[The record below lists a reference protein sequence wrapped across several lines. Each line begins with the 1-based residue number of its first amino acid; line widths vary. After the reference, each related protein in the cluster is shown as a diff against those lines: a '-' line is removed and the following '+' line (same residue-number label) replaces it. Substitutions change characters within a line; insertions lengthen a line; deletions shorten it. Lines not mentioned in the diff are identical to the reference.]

1 MPGTEPRSVQRHRLT
16 VCASHLITLPP
27 EIMPGGGG
35 AVRDAIRAAREAVA
49 RFSPDLVVM
58 FGTDHRRAFREV
70 IPTFS
75 VVLSAEARGDVH
87 GPTGRYQVPEALAR
101 DIAADLVAHDFDVAV
116 THRAA
121 LDHAFGHTVVDLLG
135 AVDAVPLVP
144 VFVNCA
150 SPPLPSFTRAAAL
163 GRQIGAYLAG
173 RDERI
178 LFVGSGGLAHDLP
191 GFRVPDDGRPM
202 TEDERQAWIRAVN
215 AEARAAGTIRV
226 LTADWDRAFLEG
238 LTGTGTAWLPEI
250 NRDIVERAG
259 NGAQEALTWTAAWA
273 AGGAPLTTL
282 AREFTTSGRA
292 VAGSA
297 WAFPAAARGE
307 AAAS

>member
-1 MPGTEPRSVQRHRLT
+1 MSWTDTELATAPSNRLT

-35 AVRDAIRAAREAVA
+35 AAREAVRA
-49 RFSPDLVVM
+49 AQDIVATFSPDLVVM
-58 FGTDHRRAFREV
+58 FGTDHRRAFRDV

-87 GPTGRYQVPEALAR
+87 GPTGEYRVPEKLAR
-101 DIAADLVAHDFDVAV
+101 DLAADLVAHDFDVAL
-116 THRAA
+116 TYRAA

-135 AVDAVPLVP
+135 TVDAVPLVP

-150 SPPLPSFTRAAAL
+150 SPPVPSFARAAAL
-163 GRQIGAYLAG
+163 GRQVGAFLAG

-178 LFVGSGGLAHDLP
+178 LFIGSGGLAHDLP
-191 GFRVPDDGRPM
+191 GFRVPDDGRSM

-215 AEARAAGTIRV
+215 AEAREAGTIRT
-226 LTADWDRAFLEG
+226 LTADWDRAFLAG
-238 LTGTGTAWLPEI
+238 LTRTSTDWLPEI

-273 AGGAPLTTL
+273 AGAAPLTTL
-282 AREFTTSGRA
+282 AHEFTTSGRA
-292 VAGSA
+292 VVGSA
-297 WAFPAAARGE
+297 WAFPAGR
-307 AAAS
+307 S